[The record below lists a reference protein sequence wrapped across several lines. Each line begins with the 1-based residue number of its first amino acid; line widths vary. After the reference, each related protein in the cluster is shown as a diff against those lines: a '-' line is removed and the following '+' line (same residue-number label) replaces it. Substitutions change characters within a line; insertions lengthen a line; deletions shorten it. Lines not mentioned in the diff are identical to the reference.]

1 MTRRF
6 HTPALLALLAVLVLA
21 LVGCGGTTTGADAE
35 AARACV
41 QTAMEDVRTQTPDAR
56 QTVLDELESHVEKP
70 LAKMGVSAEDLVDDY
85 FRDFSFEVGEAT
97 VTGNSAQVSVSVT
110 CRPVRDIVT
119 QLVEK
124 CAGKWE
130 AAAPTLWELLDGSE
144 PQRVQISVSCTKEA
158 DGTWSCDDGLKRALT
173 DLCLK

>member
-1 MTRRF
+1 MIRRI
-6 HTPALLALLAVLVLA
+6 HTPALLALLAALVLA

-41 QTAMEDVRTQTPDAR
+41 QTAMEDVRTQAPDAR

-124 CAGKWE
+124 CAGEWE
-130 AAAPTLWELLDGSE
+130 RRRPHTVGASGWGPSRNRSRSRSAAPRRLMGRGPATM
-144 PQRVQISVSCTKEA
+144 A
-158 DGTWSCDDGLKRALT
+158 
-173 DLCLK
+173 

>member
-1 MTRRF
+1 MTRRI
-6 HTPALLALLAVLVLA
+6 HTPALLALLTALVLS

-41 QTAMEDVRTQTPDAR
+41 QTAMEDVRTQAPDAR
-56 QTVLDELESHVEKP
+56 QAVLDELESHVEKP
-70 LAKMGVSAEDLVDDY
+70 L
-85 FRDFSFEVGEAT
+85 
-97 VTGNSAQVSVSVT
+97 
-110 CRPVRDIVT
+110 T

-144 PQRVQISVSCTKEA
+144 PQQVQISVSCTKEA

>member
-1 MTRRF
+1 MTRRI
-6 HTPALLALLAVLVLA
+6 HTPALLALLTALVLA

-41 QTAMEDVRTQTPDAR
+41 QTAMEDVRTQAPDAR
-56 QTVLDELESHVEKP
+56 QTVLDELESHAEKP
-70 LAKMGVSAEDLVDDY
+70 LAKMGVSAKDLVDDY

-124 CAGKWE
+124 CAGCGSSWMGPSRNRSRSRS
-130 AAAPTLWELLDGSE
+130 AAP
-144 PQRVQISVSCTKEA
+144 R
-158 DGTWSCDDGLKRALT
+158 GLTGRGPAT
-173 DLCLK
+173 MA

>member
-6 HTPALLALLAVLVLA
+6 HTPALLALLTALVLVLA
-21 LVGCGGTTTGADAE
+21 GCGGTTTGADAE

-41 QTAMEDVRTQTPDAR
+41 QTAMEDVRTQAPDAR
-56 QTVLDELESHVEKP
+56 QAVLDELESHAKKP
-70 LAKMGVSAEDLVDDY
+70 LAKMGVSAEDLLDDY

-130 AAAPTLWELLDGSE
+130 DAAPTLWELLDGSE
-144 PQRVQISVSCTKEA
+144 PQQVQISVSCSKES

-173 DLCLK
+173 DVCLK